1 MISIHCN
8 AESWFQHFITGSHS
22 RPLLFCIELSIWFPK
37 PTPNF
42 MSLLTM
48 GPHIQLYVDPT
59 TCVFEIS
66 KIFRY
71 EWNGNSLYF
80 KLITHIVYYILIVKV
95 KHIVTCEVKRIVYNF
110 IINTGKKFQMTIR
123 FCVVCV
129 SGLCRFCTLW
139 FSFRG
144 TITVLSTVTK
154 KHMSVVLCAFDG
166 VLIKKVLKW
175 VYIYLCMCCDK

>member
-1 MISIHCN
+1 MSCEYEIVNSAVVKLFYQKAIFLCAFKQYCMRWILFTCCSFQLQMVSIDCN

-22 RPLLFCIELSIWFPK
+22 RPLLFCIRMSSWFPK

-66 KIFRY
+66 KILRY

-80 KLITHIVYYILIVKV
+80 KLITHIVYNILIVKM
-95 KHIVTCEVKRIVYNF
+95 KQIVTCKVK
-110 IINTGKKFQMTIR
+110 KD
-123 FCVVCV
+123 C
-129 SGLCRFCTLW
+129 LW
-139 FSFRG
+139 
-144 TITVLSTVTK
+144 
-154 KHMSVVLCAFDG
+154 
-166 VLIKKVLKW
+166 
-175 VYIYLCMCCDK
+175 

>member
-1 MISIHCN
+1 
-8 AESWFQHFITGSHS
+8 
-22 RPLLFCIELSIWFPK
+22 
-37 PTPNF
+37 

-80 KLITHIVYYILIVKV
+80 KLITHIVYYILTVKV
-95 KHIVTCEVKRIVYNF
+95 KHIVTCKVKKIVYNNF
-110 IINTGKKFQMTIR
+110 IINTAKKFQMTIR

-129 SGLCRFCTLW
+129 SVLCRFCTLW

-175 VYIYLCMCCDK
+175 VNTYLCMCCGKWMNFHWKTQFNDSRYSDQIITNFKTTSNILRWHLHKI